1 MNACMKF
8 LAPKLSHK
16 SYVRDWTYLIIGF
29 RDFDAAESR
38 KCIFM
43 SEKDYNVLME
53 LAEELL
59 KEKVTREEAL
69 QTFIRAG
76 ILDEN
81 GNYTKPYECLN
92 ITSIS

>member
-1 MNACMKF
+1 
-8 LAPKLSHK
+8 
-16 SYVRDWTYLIIGF
+16 
-29 RDFDAAESR
+29 
-38 KCIFM
+38 M